1 MRRHSPKANLLVQ
14 SPQLLPQS
22 LGERGEKVVQG
33 LSHDE
38 THVVTVA
45 LGLHLRWVLHSALR
59 EIGAP
64 CDSQDGE
71 SMGTECPAPHL
82 SASRSSS
89 CAKDWLLRDPTT
101 LIDTANRSTARGFD
115 EFPTGALPAAVGHGR
130 APQDRTPEHLTL
142 APGRQTS
149 LRPFIGGI
157 CESVS
162 LTSGTQ
168 CPGCPPSSQPPSPS
182 PWRSTGLQAGQVR
195 TAVGCRNVPS
205 LLEGRIAARR
215 GQCSQVPK
223 SLACAACQPRRLPA
237 ASLNRCLHILQRS
250 FRRTTSEKAALRL
263 RKAILSTSGCSD
275 DPLQQQPKK
284 HITKT
289 TYRKQRQSARI
300 VD

>member
-1 MRRHSPKANLLVQ
+1 MALHLDVVRDLRRSKTSAGSAARRLGRSAPASRSTRSETFRVSCARRHVTQVPRMRRHSPKANLLVQ

-101 LIDTANRSTARGFD
+101 PIDTANRSTARGFD

-142 APGRQTS
+142 APD
-149 LRPFIGGI
+149 F
-157 CESVS
+157 
-162 LTSGTQ
+162 
-168 CPGCPPSSQPPSPS
+168 SQAFH
-182 PWRSTGLQAGQVR
+182 WRHL
-195 TAVGCRNVPS
+195 
-205 LLEGRIAARR
+205 
-215 GQCSQVPK
+215 
-223 SLACAACQPRRLPA
+223 
-237 ASLNRCLHILQRS
+237 
-250 FRRTTSEKAALRL
+250 
-263 RKAILSTSGCSD
+263 
-275 DPLQQQPKK
+275 
-284 HITKT
+284 
-289 TYRKQRQSARI
+289 
-300 VD
+300 